1 MDREFIKQNTEPI
14 KHEPFVPA
22 HIAATYVGVK
32 RRFLLSL
39 ARQGIAGAYPL
50 GTGLRQRNTW
60 VFLLSEL
67 TEAIRRNGLSLRR
80 RPPQREPSYDLNIR
94 QSPLK

>member
-1 MDREFIKQNTEPI
+1 MNRASIQ
-14 KHEPFVPA
+14 HEAFVA
-22 HIAATYVGVK
+22 ADIAAEHIGIK

-60 VFLLSEL
+60 VFILSEL
-67 TEAIRRNGLSLRR
+67 TEAIKSHRSSLRR
-80 RPPQREPSYDLNIR
+80 PPRRDPSYDLAIR
-94 QSPLK
+94 RSSLK